1 MSSITWSPI
10 MAFAMLALAF
20 TIGDY
25 VSSKTKGIIAS
36 ILTVDILFL
45 IFGGILHILPPDL
58 VQINF
63 MVQITGAIGLALVL
77 TNLGSTFK
85 LSDFVRE
92 WRTVLVAL
100 GATAG
105 CVIACM
111 TLGSVL
117 FGREMAYACAAPLAG
132 GTVAGT
138 ISTEA
143 VMAAGR
149 EDLALYVSGVIGFQ
163 ILLGAPIGSFCLY
176 KEARRYMSKGEY
188 KLAAA
193 AMAEAAEKKPPIR
206 LPAFFDCPNAHF
218 ARLALLAGIGGVLSS
233 VTGIPAAVVYLLIGV
248 VGAMT
253 GLLDKDCLAKAGGKN
268 LLTLALFALICQSWL
283 TTSLEQFLSIL
294 VPMFVYMA
302 IGVAGA
308 LLLGL
313 IIGKLVGWS
322 VWMSS
327 AISMCIILAYPTNYV
342 VTTEIIKMAVKD
354 KGYTDEQVESLNK
367 HLMTKILMGSIVAVT
382 IASAVIASYIAPH
395 IFG

>member
-1 MSSITWSPI
+1 M
-10 MAFAMLALAF
+10 
-20 TIGDY
+20 
-25 VSSKTKGIIAS
+25 
-36 ILTVDILFL
+36 DINSY
-45 IFGGILHILPPDL
+45 L
-58 VQINF
+58 VP
-63 MVQITGAIGLALVL
+63 G
-77 TNLGSTFK
+77 K
-85 LSDFVRE
+85 R
-92 WRTVLVAL
+92 
-100 GATAG
+100 
-105 CVIACM
+105 
-111 TLGSVL
+111 
-117 FGREMAYACAAPLAG
+117 
-132 GTVAGT
+132 
-138 ISTEA
+138 
-143 VMAAGR
+143 
-149 EDLALYVSGVIGFQ
+149 
-163 ILLGAPIGSFCLY
+163 
-176 KEARRYMSKGEY
+176 
-188 KLAAA
+188 
-193 AMAEAAEKKPPIR
+193 
-206 LPAFFDCPNAHF
+206 AH
-218 ARLALLAGIGGVLSS
+218 LAGIGGVLSS

-354 KGYTDEQVESLNK
+354 KGYTDEQVESLNN